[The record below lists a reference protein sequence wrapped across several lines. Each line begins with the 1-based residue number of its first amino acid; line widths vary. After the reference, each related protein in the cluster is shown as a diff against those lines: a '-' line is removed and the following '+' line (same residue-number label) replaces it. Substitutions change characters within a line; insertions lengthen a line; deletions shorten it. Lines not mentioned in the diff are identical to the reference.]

1 MPKTVKLAA
10 LALAGAAA
18 LSACAQQEEEVVYT
32 SPEEAYCVQTGGSYV
47 LRSGKA
53 GTIGV
58 CILPDGQERDALAYY
73 RENNPA

>member
-1 MPKTVKLAA
+1 MLKPMKFAA
-10 LALAGAAA
+10 LAVAGAAA
-18 LSACAQQEEEVVYT
+18 LSACAQQEEEVVYS

-58 CILPDGQERDALAYY
+58 CILPDGTERDALAYY

>member
-1 MPKTVKLAA
+1 MPKTRILAA
-10 LALAGAAA
+10 LAMAGAAA
-18 LSACAQQEEEVVYT
+18 LSACAQQEEEVIYS

-53 GTIGV
+53 GTVGV

>member
-1 MPKTVKLAA
+1 MLKSMKFAA
-10 LALAGAAA
+10 LAVAGAAA
-18 LSACAQQEEEVVYT
+18 LSACAQQEEEVVYS

>member
-1 MPKTVKLAA
+1 MPNLKLFTA
-10 LALAGAAA
+10 LALAGAAV
-18 LSACAQQEEEVVYT
+18 LSACAQQEEEVVYS
-32 SPEEAYCVQTGGSYV
+32 SPEEAFCVQSDGSYV

>member
-1 MPKTVKLAA
+1 MPTPKILAA
-10 LALAGAAA
+10 LAMAGAAA
-18 LSACAQQEEEVVYT
+18 LSACAQQEEEVVYS
-32 SPEEAYCVQTGGSYV
+32 SPEEAFCVQSGGSYV

-58 CILPDGQERDALAYY
+58 CILPDGTERDALAYY

>member
-1 MPKTVKLAA
+1 MLKSMKFAVLAV
-10 LALAGAAA
+10 AGAAA

-32 SPEEAYCVQTGGSYV
+32 SPEEAYCVQAGGQYV
-47 LRSGKA
+47 LRSGKS

>member
-1 MPKTVKLAA
+1 MPKTFNLAA
-10 LALAGAAA
+10 LAIAGAAA

-32 SPEEAYCVQTGGSYV
+32 SPEEAYCTQTGGSYV

>member
-1 MPKTVKLAA
+1 MPTVKYLAP
-10 LALAGAAA
+10 LALAGVAA
-18 LSACAQQEEEVVYT
+18 LSACAQQEEEVVYS
-32 SPEEAYCVQTGGSYV
+32 SPEEAFCVQSGGQYV

-53 GTIGV
+53 GPIGV